1 MRARGIPG
9 ARPTGLGKI
18 RTRLLAGAMIAARPP
33 VELALTAALRRTAR
47 LQPDVFSR
55 LSMVGDGAFLI
66 APSELPVAFQLT
78 PRARTGRVRVVR
90 RDDPGPFIARISGP
104 LMDLLGLFDGTLDA
118 DSAFFSRRIDVTGDT
133 GAVLALHNALEAADL
148 SMADLLGLPTG
159 GRALARKGLA
169 ALLRGVN
176 RVAPVEG

>member
-9 ARPTGLGKI
+9 ARPSGRGKI
-18 RTRLLAGAMIAARPP
+18 RIRLLAGAMIAARPP
-33 VELALTAALRRTAR
+33 VELTLTAALRRTAR

-55 LSMVGDGAFLI
+55 LGAVGDGAFLI
-66 APSELPVAFQLT
+66 APDESPVAFRLMPR
-78 PRARTGRVRVVR
+78 PRAGGVRVVR

-148 SMADLLGLPTG
+148 SMADLLGLPTR
-159 GRALARKGLA
+159 GRVLAGRGLA
-169 ALLRGVN
+169 ALLNVVR